1 MTQSGHRQ
9 AYILN
14 MTETQEIP
22 WKRLAVEA
30 VAIVGSILL
39 AFAIDAWWEVR
50 QDSAEEQTLL
60 RQLEAEFELNAE
72 LLAVQRS
79 RHEENMAAAHR
90 LLTVTGPILEKRTLD
105 LKSIKQDIHHIMIWW
120 TYDPQMGVLNGMIQ
134 SGKLGVISSDRLRSK
149 LANWPAQLR
158 DLAEDEL
165 FLVTYSKDVIMPL
178 LSDSTSIR
186 NISFSPAVGDSE
198 FSDDIEDMLVN
209 RKFENAV
216 HLKLILTEEL
226 LGYYDDAKGH
236 IDNTLALIEEEIR
249 SE

>member
-1 MTQSGHRQ
+1 MPEQQ
-9 AYILN
+9 D
-14 MTETQEIP
+14 IP

-30 VAIVGSILL
+30 IAIVGSILL

-79 RHEENMAAAHR
+79 RHEENLAAAHS
-90 LLTVTGPILEKRTLD
+90 LLTITGPNLEKRTLD
-105 LKSIKQDIHHIMIWW
+105 LKSIKQDVHRMMFWW
-120 TYDPQMGVLNGMIQ
+120 TYDPQMGVLNGIIQ
-134 SGKLGVISSDRLRSK
+134 SGKLGIIGSDRLRSK

-165 FLVTYSKDVIMPL
+165 FLVSHSKNVIMPL

-186 NISFSPAVGDSE
+186 NISFNPAVGGSE
-198 FSDDIEDMLVN
+198 FLNDIEDMLVS

-216 HLKLILTEEL
+216 HLTLILTEEL
-226 LGYYDDAKGH
+226 LGYYDDTKAY
-236 IDNTLALIEEEIR
+236 IDNTLALIKEEIKF
-249 SE
+249 E